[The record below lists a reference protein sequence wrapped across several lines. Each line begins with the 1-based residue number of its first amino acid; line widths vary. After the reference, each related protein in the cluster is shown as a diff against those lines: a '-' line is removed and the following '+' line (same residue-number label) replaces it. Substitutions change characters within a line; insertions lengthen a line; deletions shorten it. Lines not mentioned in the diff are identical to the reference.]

1 MLLNGL
7 ISSLVQLSLFLIIP
21 VVWWLTTAR
30 KKQGFLGWMGFRWPD
45 SGDRTKGVLLSV
57 VAWVLMFAPGV
68 LIIVS
73 FDDKTVL
80 SGAQFAN
87 SGAEGLAALLVWA
100 LIQTGL
106 AEELLFQGFINK
118 HLSAKF
124 GLTMGC
130 LVTAVLFGGLPLT
143 MVSTAVPLWLAVLVG
158 VFAGIAAFLFGY
170 INERLCSGS
179 IIPSWLLHGA
189 ANFVTGLLFWTG
201 VIAV

>member
-1 MLLNGL
+1 MLFNGL
-7 ISSLVQLSLFLIIP
+7 ISALVQLSLFLIIP
-21 VVWWLTTAR
+21 VVWWLTAAR
-30 KKQGFLGWMGFRWPD
+30 KQQRFLEWIGLRWPD
-45 SGDRTKGVLLSV
+45 GEDRTKGVLLSIA
-57 VAWVLMFAPGV
+57 AWALLFAPGI

-80 SGAQFAN
+80 AGAQFAN

-106 AEELLFQGFINK
+106 TEELLFQGFINK
-118 HLSAKF
+118 RLSAKF
-124 GLTMGC
+124 GLTVGC
-130 LVTAVLFGGLPLT
+130 SVAGVLFGGLHLA

-158 VFAGIAAFLFGY
+158 VFAGTAAWLFGY
-170 INERLCSGS
+170 INERLCRGS
-179 IIPSWLLHGA
+179 IIPSWLLHSA